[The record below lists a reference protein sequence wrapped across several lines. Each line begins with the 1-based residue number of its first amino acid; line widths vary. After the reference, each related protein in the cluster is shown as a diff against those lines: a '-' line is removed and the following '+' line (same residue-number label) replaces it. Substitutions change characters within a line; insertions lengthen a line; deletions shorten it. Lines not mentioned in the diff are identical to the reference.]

1 MDGDPRGPTRLR
13 DRTRSAGRL
22 PRTRICMCS
31 PARRAELRGL
41 RMQMYNRITFML
53 VEPDGQ
59 VAVCKIV

>member
-1 MDGDPRGPTRLR
+1 MDGDPRGQL
-13 DRTRSAGRL
+13 DSATELGCSPP

-31 PARRAELRGL
+31 PARRVDVTCV
-41 RMQMYNRITFML
+41 QMYNRTILML